1 MSNFDSFFNNF
12 SLAKIQI
19 IRTVF
24 ILLFFIITTLS
35 YAQSKESQLEQYY
48 QNYRIKI
55 DSKPDSALYFILKAK
70 EINNNSNKDWAA
82 KIYYGIGYSYFNLH
96 KYALALEN
104 LNKAVSISK
113 EISNDN
119 ILSKAYNQIG
129 LVYSL
134 QNNFKQALTY
144 YHNSL
149 KISEQKEELSDNTI
163 VALSNIADLY
173 ILQKDTVSAI
183 RYYHQAIKIGER
195 ENKKQNLVFAL
206 NNIAVVYMD
215 NNKDSAE
222 IYLKKALAIYEETG
236 NTYGQIGAQI
246 NLATTYINFRSQK
259 DYKQSL
265 NYLNE
270 SLKLSQATKNIDAEF
285 FSYYYLGY
293 YFELAQTNYVKAKEY
308 YNRAFQLLK
317 KGYKNDYNIELYK
330 SLSRVYLKLGDYK
343 NAYDFQNKQYKLQD
357 SIFSVQ
363 KNKQFH
369 ETQTKFDVERK
380 NTQIQLLNKEK
391 EIEKG
396 HKRFIIIGSILLI
409 IPLLLLAV
417 FYRKRMKY
425 QETITEQDKLIF
437 EQEKESIK
445 AKNLIEGQNMERNR
459 IAKELHDGVGGRLS
473 AIKIKMDQLN
483 TTTIQDPELDQ
494 CIKQLQDTTRE
505 IRVISHELNENKINE
520 LNFVHLLNHLIDDYK
535 FYFNGEIHFN
545 IFPEDKYEKITGVSK
560 HYLYRVIQEILSNC
574 LKYAEAENIYVDCTF
589 DQVYRIIIDDDGKGF
604 DVANVKKGMGM
615 DNIKK
620 RVETLKGKLHI
631 DSQIG
636 RGATFI
642 MEIPENGSE

>member
-1 MSNFDSFFNNF
+1 MRFY
-12 SLAKIQI
+12 L
-19 IRTVF
+19 
-24 ILLFFIITTLS
+24 ILLSIFVPIFLYCQDLQSQIEDNYQKYRSLS
-35 YAQSKESQLEQYY
+35 DA
-48 QNYRIKI
+48 
-55 DSKPDSALYFILKAK
+55 DPDSALIYVFKAK
-70 EINNNSNKDWAA
+70 KLNEKGNDDNWNARIF
-82 KIYYGIGYSYFNLH
+82 YGIGYCYYVKQ
-96 KYALALEN
+96 KYVLALEN
-104 LNKAVSISK
+104 FNQSISFAK
-113 EISNDN
+113 KSSNVN
-119 ILSKAYNQIG
+119 MLSKSYNQIG
-129 LVYSL
+129 LIHSL
-134 QNNFKQALTY
+134 QNDFKKALFN

-149 KISEQKEELSDNTI
+149 KISENREELSDNTI
-163 VALSNIADLY
+163 VVLSNIADLY
-173 ILQKDTVSAI
+173 ILQKDTISAL
-183 RYYHQAIKIGER
+183 RYYHQAKKIGER
-195 ENKKQNLVFAL
+195 ENKKSNLAGVY
-206 NNIAVVYMD
+206 NNIAVSYMD
-215 NNKDSAE
+215 SNKDSTE
-222 IYLKKALAIYEETG
+222 FYLIKALQIYRES
-236 NTYGQIGAQI
+236 NNFYGEIVTQN
-246 NLATTYINFRSQK
+246 NLATTYLNFKSEK
-259 DYKQSL
+259 DYKQAL
-265 NYLNE
+265 KYLNE
-270 SLKLSQATKNIDAEF
+270 SLKFSHDTKNIDIEF
-285 FSYYYLGY
+285 FTYYYLGLY
-293 YFELAQTNYVKAKEY
+293 YELAEINYENARLNYEKANE
-308 YNRAFQLLK
+308 LLK
-317 KGYKNDYNIELYK
+317 KGYKNDYAIELYK
-330 SLSRVYLKLGDYK
+330 GLSRVNLKLGDYK
-343 NAYDFQNKQYKLQD
+343 NAYQFQDLQHKLQD

-425 QETITEQDKLIF
+425 QETITEQDKLLF
-437 EQEKESIK
+437 EKEKETIK

-483 TTTIQDPELDQ
+483 TTTIQDPELDH
-494 CIKQLQDTTRE
+494 CIKQLQDTARE

-520 LNFVHLLNHLIDDYK
+520 LNFVHLVTHLIDDYK

-545 IFPEDKYEKITGVSK
+545 IFPEDQYEKIKGVSK

-589 DQVYRIIIDDDGKGF
+589 DEVYRIIIDDDGKGF

-615 DNIKK
+615 ENIKK

-642 MEIPENGSE
+642 MEIPENGAE